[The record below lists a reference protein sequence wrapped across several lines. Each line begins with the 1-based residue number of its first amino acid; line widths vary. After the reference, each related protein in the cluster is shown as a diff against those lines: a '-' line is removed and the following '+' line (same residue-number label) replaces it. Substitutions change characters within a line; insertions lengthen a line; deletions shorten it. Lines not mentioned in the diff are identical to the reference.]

1 VVADRADSDTGF
13 VGERLEQ
20 LGGELTQLL
29 REDFPADGAVLDP
42 GDADLVLL
50 LGSHHGVVDAGR
62 EDVVAAESA
71 LVVHCLDDG
80 LPVIAICYGAQLAAH
95 ALGGIVDRAESPE
108 IGWYYVDSHD
118 PALCPPGPW
127 VQYHYD
133 RFTVPDGAR
142 GLGESTAGPQGFAVE
157 SPDGLL
163 RLVAWQFHPEVTP
176 DVLQRWVDED
186 AAALPGVGVD
196 AAAFVAEAVER
207 EAFSRA
213 SAYALVDVALD
224 AMSVLRAKV

>member
-1 VVADRADSDTGF
+1 MVADRADSDTGF
-13 VGERLEQ
+13 VGDRLEQ

-29 REDFPADGAVLDP
+29 REDFPADGEALDP
-42 GDADLVLL
+42 GEADLVLL

-71 LVVHCLDDG
+71 LVRRCLDDG

-95 ALGGIVDRAESPE
+95 ALGGVVDRAENPE

-142 GLGESTAGPQGFAVE
+142 GLGESAAGPQGFAVE

-176 DVLQRWVDED
+176 GVLQRWVDED
-186 AAALPGVGVD
+186 RAVLPGVGVD